1 MFIGAEDLNAQ
12 IRGNVP
18 GAELLPFIE
27 AACDAVVQACGP
39 IEEDDITERVR
50 TGSGVG
56 VLRYPAQSVTSG
68 ATLLDGPAGLVEG
81 VSGDVTYKVGYA
93 TPPGWAKTAAVI
105 IAEHLWQ
112 TRRGAEHSVI
122 NPITRRGCTPMPVGN
137 HLPHGET
144 AQGGPLKR
152 ELG

>member
-112 TRRGAEHSVI
+112 TRRGAGAAG
-122 NPITRRGCTPMPVGN
+122 RRAVDMSPVAGIGYLVPN
-137 HLPHGET
+137 QAAALMQPHLLP
-144 AQGGPLKR
+144 ARP
-152 ELG
+152 